1 MEASEQQLEALNGII
16 ETKNKIEAL
25 REENAALKEKLR
37 ANLQTIDDLHKLDL
51 AAASLITS
59 SIDATSLK
67 CLSKLDQ
74 SATVVPNRSKDEDS
88 NNDQSKMIIGKFLNH
103 LLTMV
108 ADFAQQNKDNC
119 NIFTI
124 YELEKKLTQ
133 MFQFAE
139 DKELIPETE
148 ENEGWKKNNAVHE
161 QFFNQI
167 KSLLETEQ

>member
-1 MEASEQQLEALNGII
+1 
-16 ETKNKIEAL
+16 
-25 REENAALKEKLR
+25 
-37 ANLQTIDDLHKLDL
+37 
-51 AAASLITS
+51 
-59 SIDATSLK
+59 
-67 CLSKLDQ
+67 
-74 SATVVPNRSKDEDS
+74 
-88 NNDQSKMIIGKFLNH
+88 
-103 LLTMV
+103 MV